1 MTTAM
6 MTNRLL
12 WKEFRVLRLVWLM
25 CVIGVAALM
34 LLVTVISE
42 SQSHPMDYAPALW
55 GFAIWVPPVY
65 ILAALATMFAGE
77 REEGTLVWLS
87 VLAPPSGR
95 LMVTKLAYVI
105 LTGAM
110 LQGSLAVVAA
120 LLSQFDGND
129 HSDGVIEN
137 LFVMSFLL
145 VESVVWG
152 WFWSLQ
158 TSKPLNAI
166 LYAAISL
173 IAVNLGSIVIT
184 EELGYRYSANWN
196 GPWWG
201 NALGFWGWGRLILYT
216 VVVTVSAQ
224 VCDRWLAGRP
234 WDWGFVVRWWAAK
247 RTTKTQDIAA
257 LEPQEPWQRE
267 WQRLRWLEWQ
277 ALRPFAWMIGTAA
290 LLAAVSLLFGEH
302 PTPAAASIFCWLVPL
317 VAGLMSWQGEQSQAQ
332 YRTLGLRGA
341 SSTALWWNKLAMWAL
356 AALAGAAFISLS
368 NACCWHLLWFLSG
381 GTRWSSVIQGL
392 THTPQPYRTT
402 GEIFGSILAYGATQY
417 ALAFTCAH
425 LMKKTVVALGS
436 TLIGTLVL
444 TIWFYTCLGYGLPLW
459 YFLAPIP
466 LWLLWI
472 SASYL
477 PAWWVE
483 NSTWRVSRR
492 RGGELALLTLFPVG
506 LLSLSAGYRVWE
518 VPIPPELSPEI
529 SRLFVSSP
537 ALIDD
542 PAANT
547 REWEVVAKLMR
558 EMKPPTAETIRRVVQ
573 FEAPN
578 SSGRGIEKVNADSD
592 ASPPT
597 AEATTPVLTQ
607 EERWECELEQNL
619 VEFEQLRDQV
629 LRVEGMA
636 EPSAIYTRKSACV
649 PLVIAALKALEQGD
663 QIGSLRY
670 LKSAARL
677 TGALHRYA
685 PLGQQVD
692 IGRVR
697 DPAVFDYLIRWAQ
710 HPRQTLPTLLQGL
723 NSCADELHFWRTLEE
738 EIDAQ
743 YVLEYNAGYPGD
755 WPWEA
760 ARRRRLAK
768 VARYNR
774 LLYLRAVI
782 GTGRP
787 TGFPSRDF
795 PIPTRYPAIPG
806 PDGPSTTDPSW
817 NFSEPDGVLTYFGQ
831 HCLVLGL
838 DRATTRA
845 MHDSETHY
853 RATVTMM
860 ALVGYRRLHGQL
872 PTSLDLVADWFS
884 GSNKLLIDPWSGVHF
899 GYEPQGFPLREP
911 HFVPASKYRQ
921 PLLWTAGPERLRLL
935 VNENQISGW
944 SDTSDVRVRSITSD
958 ATRVDVPFVFVIPPP
973 VAE

>member
-25 CVIGVAALM
+25 CVSGVAALM

-87 VLAPPSGR
+87 VLAPSSGR
-95 LMVTKLAYVI
+95 LMVTKLLYVI
-105 LTGAM
+105 ATGAM

-129 HSDGVIEN
+129 RADGVLEN

-196 GPWWG
+196 GPWG

-216 VVVTVSAQ
+216 VVVSVSAQ

-257 LEPQEPWQRE
+257 LEPREPWQRE

-277 ALRPFAWMIGTAA
+277 ALRPFAWMIGAAA
-290 LLAAVSLLFGEH
+290 LIAAVSLLFGEH
-302 PTPAAASIFCWLVPL
+302 PTPAAAFIFCWLAPL

-368 NACCWHLLWFLSG
+368 NACCWHLLWFVSG
-381 GTRWSSVIQGL
+381 GTRWSSVIRDL
-392 THTPQPYRTT
+392 THTPQPYRST
-402 GEIFGSILAYGATQY
+402 GEIFGSILSILAYGATQY

-483 NSTWRVSRR
+483 NSTWHVSRQ
-492 RGGELALLTLFPVG
+492 RGGELALLTVFPVG
-506 LLSLSAGYRVWE
+506 LLSLAAGYRIWE
-518 VPIPPELSPEI
+518 VPYVDTSTLQFDSAPATNTALTVNINAWNHVADLVEGLRGQPELIVNDATLDGTEMAK
-529 SRLFVSSP
+529 LD
-537 ALIDD
+537 LD
-542 PAANT
+542 PWIAAN
-547 REWEVVAKLMR
+547 RE
-558 EMKPPTAETIRRVVQ
+558 
-573 FEAPN
+573 
-578 SSGRGIEKVNADSD
+578 G
-592 ASPPT
+592 
-597 AEATTPVLTQ
+597 
-607 EERWECELEQNL
+607 
-619 VEFEQLRDQV
+619 
-629 LRVEGMA
+629 
-636 EPSAIYTRKSACV
+636 
-649 PLVIAALKALEQGD
+649 LKALRDKVLGEMGMYSQSAIWRRVQGSRFHNWQLPVD
-663 QIGSLRY
+663 ALAKLAIEELAAGRPEESVEWLRA
-670 LKSAARL
+670 SFRL
-677 TGALHRYA
+677 FGVRQSYA
-685 PLGQQVD
+685 DLQTSYMLTRSDEEWRGLVYD
-692 IGRVR
+692 
-697 DPAVFDYLIRWAQ
+697 WAQ
-710 HPRQTLPTLLQGL
+710 HPRQAVETLKLGLNAAASELRFSKCEAGTLL
-723 NSCADELHFWRTLEE
+723 T
-738 EIDAQ
+738 Q
-743 YVLEYNAGYPGD
+743 YEVERHTPSF
-755 WPWEA
+755 WPWE
-760 ARRRRLAK
+760 
-768 VARYNR
+768 VARHERVVAVAAINR
-774 LLYLRAVI
+774 WTYLHEIRAGVRLPSHAPSEYRDSWI
-782 GTGRP
+782 YLNGRWELPNRAAWEFRDSDDHWQYPFTGP
-787 TGFPSRDF
+787 
-795 PIPTRYPAIPG
+795 
-806 PDGPSTTDPSW
+806 
-817 NFSEPDGVLTYFGQ
+817 YF
-831 HCLVLGL
+831 CRVEGL
-838 DRATTRA
+838 DPFTTTFMQELESRMRATI
-845 MHDSETHY
+845 
-853 RATVTMM
+853 TVMSI
-860 ALVGYRRLHGQL
+860 VGYRRLHGEL
-872 PTSLDLVADWFS
+872 PATLGPLESFF
-884 GSNKLLIDPWSGVHF
+884 DPQHRSVLKDIWTGRGF
-899 GYEPQGFPLREP
+899 GYDPRAMDLGTYPPGATFESPF
-911 HFVPASKYRQ
+911 
-921 PLLWTAGPERLRLL
+921 LWTAGSRQIESRDQVVAELRPRTSRDDSLR
-935 VNENQISGW
+935 SG
-944 SDTSDVRVRSITSD
+944 VRVYR
-958 ATRVDVPFVFVIPPP
+958 IPPP
-973 VAE
+973 ADAETSQPMK